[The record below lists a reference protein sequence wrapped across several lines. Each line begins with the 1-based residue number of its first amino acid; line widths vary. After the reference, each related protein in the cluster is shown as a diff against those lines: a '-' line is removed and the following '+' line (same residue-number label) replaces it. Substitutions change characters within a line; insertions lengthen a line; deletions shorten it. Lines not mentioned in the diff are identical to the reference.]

1 MQPRAAKPRG
11 APPEPR
17 PAGEAPFWRVLFD
30 PMVRLLCARNL
41 RSDRFGTLAAI
52 LGVALGTA
60 TVNVVVVLDVN
71 TRQVESSGWV
81 SNPDLDVR
89 ADTVSLRGIGA
100 DGKPTQA
107 KDLKE
112 ETHEDYEVMR
122 SAIRLGSLS
131 AFLVGALIVF
141 FTFGVVVERRKR
153 EVALLRSLGALPR
166 QVAAIFVR
174 EAVLIGAA
182 GAVLGLL
189 AAIPMAYVAA
199 RAGITTTGRSR
210 ISIFELWFPWKRM
223 ALISLVGGAVA
234 LLGVLRPARD
244 VLRLDV
250 AQTLRPRFLDSS
262 GPMAAARRTRGVT
275 LVALPF
281 MLLVYIL
288 MRPFFQNAVPSLTF
302 FVLEAGLV
310 CVAFLATLVLVPE
323 LVRRLGA
330 LVVRLIPRGPAA
342 ERLLTQRRIEH
353 MGHEL
358 AWSVSGVMLVF
369 ALLLALHIATHA
381 LKREVE
387 VWASSAIENYVFLG
401 PQESGAVRPDITAAL
416 PPRVVRVHLSGRTP
430 WPNPVHAVVSSELVQ
445 WAEASGRPDL
455 IAMARRLGPG
465 RIILSKMMARRYH
478 VAEGDAIELEGLG
491 GKRLL
496 TIVGVTDD
504 VGYTPVIGPYR
515 NSKTYGVID
524 AADGPLIA
532 PYAAPLGSFVVL
544 ADSESPG
551 VMPDWGALLA
561 SMPRARD
568 VRRTTGE
575 AFKADRVRETSR
587 DFVIFDL
594 ILALTTVLAA
604 VGIANQMVLSVHAR
618 QREIALYRILGMTV
632 SQVRR
637 LILME
642 GAFIGL
648 LGGALAV
655 LLGVPLGYAAIGALR
670 VVSAFEVDFHLP
682 VTYVAFT
689 IAGAAV
695 VSLLAS
701 IHPASRAVST
711 DSAESVHY
719 E

>member
-1 MQPRAAKPRG
+1 M
-11 APPEPR
+11 
-17 PAGEAPFWRVLFD
+17 RVLFD
-30 PMVRLLCARNL
+30 AMVRLLSARNL

-60 TVNVVVVLDVN
+60 TVNVVVILDVN
-71 TRQVESSGWV
+71 TRHVESAGWV
-81 SNPDLDVR
+81 SNPDLEVR
-89 ADTVSLRGIGA
+89 SDTVTLRGIDR
-100 DGKPTQA
+100 DGQPTQA

-174 EAVLIGAA
+174 EAVLIGIA

-199 RAGITTTGRSR
+199 RVGITTTGRSR
-210 ISIFELWFPWKRM
+210 ISIYQLWFPWKRM
-223 ALISLVGGAVA
+223 ALISAVGGAVA
-234 LLGVLRPARD
+234 LLGVLRPALD

-250 AQTLRPRFLDSS
+250 AQTLRPRFLDPA
-262 GPMAAARRTRGVT
+262 GPRAAARRTRGVT
-275 LVALPF
+275 LIALPF

-310 CVAFLATLVLVPE
+310 CAAFLATLVLVPE
-323 LVRRLGA
+323 LVRRLGG
-330 LVVRLIPRGPAA
+330 LVVRLYPRGPAA

-387 VWASSAIENYVFLG
+387 IWASGAIENYVFLV
-401 PQESGAVRPDITAAL
+401 PQDPGGVRPELVASL
-416 PPRVVRVHLSGRTP
+416 PPRVARIQVSGRTP
-430 WPNPVHAVVSSELVQ
+430 WPNPIHAVASAELVQ

-455 IAMARRLGPG
+455 IATARRLGPG
-465 RIILSKMMARRYH
+465 RILLSKMMARRYR
-478 VAEGDAIELEGLG
+478 VTEGDAIELQGRG
-491 GKRLL
+491 GRRLL
-496 TIVGVTDD
+496 TIIGITDD
-504 VGYTPVIGPYR
+504 VGYTPIIGPYR

-524 AADGPLIA
+524 AEDEPLIA
-532 PYAAPLGSFVVL
+532 PYADPMGAFMVL
-544 ADSESPG
+544 ADSQSPG
-551 VMPDWGALLA
+551 VTPDWKALLA
-561 SMPRARD
+561 GMPRARD
-568 VRRTTGE
+568 VRKVTGV
-575 AFKADRVRETSR
+575 AFKEDRVRETGR
-587 DFVIFDL
+587 DFVIFDM
-594 ILALTTVLAA
+594 ILALTTILAA

-618 QREIALYRILGMTV
+618 QREIALYRVLGMTV
-632 SQVRR
+632 PQVRR

-648 LGGALAV
+648 LGGVLAV

-682 VTYVAFT
+682 ITYVVLT
-689 IAGAAV
+689 IAGAAA